1 MSSPIGSL
9 LPRRRAGGPA
19 LPTLFLALT
28 FTLLLLPMAAGAE
41 TCTRQQ
47 DGSTVCCDNSGVCYK
62 K

>member
-1 MSSPIGSL
+1 M
-9 LPRRRAGGPA
+9 
-19 LPTLFLALT
+19 
-28 FTLLLLPMAAGAE
+28 LLLLPMAAGAE